1 MNVQMIGGSVE
12 MGNSVYENMTFVK
25 HAVLVTEMMVS
36 IVAMRL
42 IAMMDLMNG
51 RKHVKVIHH
60 TPS

>member
-12 MGNSVYENMTFVK
+12 MGNSAYQNMKFVK
-25 HAVLVTEMMVS
+25 HAGLVTETMAF

-42 IAMMDLMNG
+42 IVMMDLMNG

-60 TPS
+60 TPT